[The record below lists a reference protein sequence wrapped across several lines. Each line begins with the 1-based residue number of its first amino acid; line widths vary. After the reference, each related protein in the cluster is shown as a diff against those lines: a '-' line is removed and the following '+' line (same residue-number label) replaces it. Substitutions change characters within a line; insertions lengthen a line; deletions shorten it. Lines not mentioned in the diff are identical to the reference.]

1 MNENLRELISLFNQ
15 AQLKAVKILEENF
28 ECPRPETTSD
38 YVFRCVPLIRNKN
51 YEAGGF
57 RIRPHGYGM
66 EVNVGGST
74 IDFDFGANGELNGFD
89 AWRLFNFVEANKLN
103 TILNTEDKIE
113 DSIERAMESG
123 DIIKSQGLNYYEN
136 S

>member
-15 AQLKAVKILEENF
+15 AQKKAVEILEEHF
-28 ECPRPETTSD
+28 ECPRPITTND
-38 YVFRCVPLIRNKN
+38 YVFRCVPIIRNRN

-57 RIRPHGYGM
+57 KIRPHGYGM
-66 EVNVGGST
+66 EIDVGGAI

-89 AWRLFNFVEANKLN
+89 DWRLFNFVEVNKLE
-103 TILNTEDKIE
+103 TSLNTEDKIE
-113 DSIERAMESG
+113 DAIESAMEAG
-123 DIIKSQGLNYYEN
+123 EIMKSRGLNYYEN